1 MGTGDGREGL
11 HVPVIVLTAGD
22 PGTMTVYFKWPN

>member
-1 MGTGDGREGL
+1 MTGDEELEGRGL

-22 PGTMTVYFKWPN
+22 PGTMTV